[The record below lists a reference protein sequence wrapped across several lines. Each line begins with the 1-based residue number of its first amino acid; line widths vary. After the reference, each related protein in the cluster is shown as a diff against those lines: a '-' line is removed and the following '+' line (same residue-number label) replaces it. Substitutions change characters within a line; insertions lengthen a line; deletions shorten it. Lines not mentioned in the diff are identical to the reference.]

1 MTINKE
7 VHLKSDIDKLYV
19 SKMEEGRAMVGCKMC
34 MKTEESRFGWY
45 VKHHI
50 KPLIAAVRIRNTAPA
65 ENSSQPKEFKKQDN
79 EERLNNWRRTKMH
92 K

>member
-34 MKTEESRFGWY
+34 MKTEESRFG
-45 VKHHI
+45 
-50 KPLIAAVRIRNTAPA
+50 
-65 ENSSQPKEFKKQDN
+65 
-79 EERLNNWRRTKMH
+79 
-92 K
+92 